1 MSILPIDEPAITAA
15 VSDEVLAHGRE
26 YEAAGAV
33 LRLVRRGSTLEA
45 IVQGTRPEPY
55 HLRVTVYPDGHF
67 GSLCTCPYAAV
78 PCKHVV
84 AALLH
89 YLHEPAA
96 VLTRPDLT
104 AQLAGLDGDQLLELV
119 LHLLDEHPGLGEAID
134 AHLATEPEPLLPAV
148 GEQPH
153 LDASVAADR
162 RLEAL
167 VHTLIPEFVPL
178 ADDYLDDEAWPVPS
192 ESLETS
198 AFDEFAEVLEVV
210 QALAEAGGYERA
222 LEVLGSVTA
231 ELVARW
237 PPANTVTAEDR
248 AFTKAF
254 FTQVAA
260 AWTQLLASGVMVP
273 QAGQVWAGALAT
285 WQETLQ
291 PYGLGS
297 VFAEACLLAQQE
309 AVVRAGSASEPGISQ
324 GLP

>member
-15 VSDEVLAHGRE
+15 VSGEVLAHGRE

-45 IVQGTRPEPY
+45 VVQGTRIEPY
-55 HLRVTVYPDGHF
+55 RLRVTIYPDGHF

-84 AALLH
+84 AALLR
-89 YLHEPAA
+89 YLQQPNR
-96 VLTRPDLT
+96 VPTRPDLI
-104 AQLAGLDGDQLLELV
+104 AQLVGLDRGQLLELI
-119 LHLLDEHPGLGEAID
+119 LHLLDEHLGLADAID
-134 AHLATEPEPLLPAV
+134 AHLADGPEPLLPAV

-153 LDASVAADR
+153 VNAAAPVGP

-178 ADDYLDDEAWPVPS
+178 AADYFDEAAGLVPGG
-192 ESLETS
+192 SLETS
-198 AFDEFAEVLEVV
+198 AFDEFAEVQEVV
-210 QALAEAGGYERA
+210 QALAEAGGHERA

-237 PPANTVTAEDR
+237 PAADSVMAEDR
-248 AFTKAF
+248 SFTRAF

-260 AWTQLLASGVMVP
+260 AWTQLLAQAALP
-273 QAGQVWAGALAT
+273 PPAGQAWAGTLDT
-285 WQETLQ
+285 WQQTLQ
-291 PYGLGS
+291 PYGLGD
-297 VFAEACLLAQQE
+297 VFAEACLLA
-309 AVVRAGSASEPGISQ
+309 RAEGVGSRE
-324 GLP
+324 